1 MSQWQN
7 DPIFNLNCKEVSRYC
22 KEVSRSVCEEVAR
35 NRNPVHPSGTCTIT
49 FYLCFFLN
57 FQNETTRT
65 QLSLDFSDIY
75 LKWGWHTVTYFDA
88 EAIPWYSATSRW
100 TFGEALS
107 RPEAV
112 KTMLSWKGSNSAKVS
127 IHLLIVVDACGDCFD
142 PKCYRNVCLGRS
154 IAKQAFAL
162 PRRPQFWSEAEGADW
177 ASMLLFVCSS
187 EILLGATA
195 IDTKMEQHLFMFN
208 WFRDHERLLMPFL
221 VMRAVECWS
230 WLWRPDMFAKVHV
243 FHGMKHEARSQIKS
257 QGGWHRAEPHGSQ
270 PCCSL
275 WSLLES
281 CQRSAGKSL
290 SELRYSPFKC
300 IEYIVSDSFGAFNV
314 FYWGNRSC
322 TPHRTAP
329 HCATRPEFNPPSSW
343 LRNLEALFCCEKPRG
358 FHLEILRLV
367 HRFTT
372 MGSFEERLAQIVA
385 GKPPGSSWG
394 KQCGKHWREHGY
406 PPVN

>member
-1 MSQWQN
+1 MKQRGHSCLLTFQIPEMRVTHS
-7 DPIFNLNCKEVSRYC
+7 DIFWCWGNTVILSN
-22 KEVSRSVCEEVAR
+22 
-35 NRNPVHPSGTCTIT
+35 
-49 FYLCFFLN
+49 FLLN
-57 FQNETTRT
+57 F
-65 QLSLDFSDIY
+65 
-75 LKWGWHTVTYFDA
+75 WGSTFQTSGSQDDA
-88 EAIPWYSATSRW
+88 ELEGFQQCESFNTSPDCCWCLRR
-100 TFGEALS
+100 L
-107 RPEAV
+107 
-112 KTMLSWKGSNSAKVS
+112 KIQNAK
-127 IHLLIVVDACGDCFD
+127 
-142 PKCYRNVCLGRS
+142 YRNVCLGRS

-243 FHGMKHEARSQIKS
+243 FHGMKHEAWSQIKS

-290 SELRYSPFKC
+290 SVLRYSPFKC
-300 IEYIVSDSFGAFNV
+300 IE
-314 FYWGNRSC
+314 
-322 TPHRTAP
+322 
-329 HCATRPEFNPPSSW
+329 
-343 LRNLEALFCCEKPRG
+343 
-358 FHLEILRLV
+358 
-367 HRFTT
+367 
-372 MGSFEERLAQIVA
+372 
-385 GKPPGSSWG
+385 
-394 KQCGKHWREHGY
+394 
-406 PPVN
+406 